1 MENLFRIYFTL
12 MGLPEIAVINI
23 SVKKPWKTI
32 VEFSSKFKAHN
43 LNITYDEIHLGIFQ
57 KTSRN

>member
-1 MENLFRIYFTL
+1 